1 MFVQKEFLGSF
12 PIQKLSAVYTTYK
25 SDRGF
30 FFFLVNINHNCTQKP
45 FEVLHY
51 RNV

>member
-1 MFVQKEFLGSF
+1 MFVQKEFSGSF

-30 FFFLVNINHNCTQKP
+30 FFSSHKSQLYSETFWSVAL
-45 FEVLHY
+45 
-51 RNV
+51 